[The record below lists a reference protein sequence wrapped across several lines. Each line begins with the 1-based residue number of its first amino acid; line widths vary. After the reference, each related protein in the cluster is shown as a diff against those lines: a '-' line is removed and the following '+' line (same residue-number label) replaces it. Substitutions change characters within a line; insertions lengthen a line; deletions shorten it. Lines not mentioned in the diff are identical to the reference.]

1 MSQKSSTSP
10 APGVAN
16 RRDFLRRAG
25 FGVVVSASV
34 LQACDTTDPPVES
47 DEGFL
52 RGVVT
57 NPDGEPVEGATVSV
71 DGTSFTTQTDEQ
83 GRYRFDD
90 IPEGT
95 YTVTLA
101 PFSQTGASFEGQQAQ
116 VNIFLGGTGYTQNFN
131 LGEGLPVVTFDFSN
145 DFGILNYAYAL
156 EQLEAAFYAAVVGGA
171 GFGDLF
177 SADEQAVM
185 QSLAAHEA
193 IHRDFLAT
201 AIPALGGTLIPGLSP
216 DFDDIDFGDR
226 GSILTTA
233 QTFEDLGVGA
243 YNGAGQYIQDGRL
256 LTIAGKIVSVEA
268 RHASI
273 ISGII
278 RTDDGHFDISGEG
291 VIDEDGLDQALSP
304 STVLEA
310 ADPFIFNTV
319 SVSNVPVA
327 S

>member
-1 MSQKSSTSP
+1 MSP

-25 FGVVVSASV
+25 LGVVVSASV
-34 LQACDTTDPPVES
+34 LQACDTSDAPVQS
-47 DEGFL
+47 DQGFL
-52 RGVVT
+52 RGTVT

-71 DGTSFTTQTDEQ
+71 DGTSFTAQTDAQ
-83 GRYRFDD
+83 GKYRFDD

-101 PFSQTGASFEGQQAQ
+101 PYSQTGASFEAQQAQ
-116 VNIFLGGTGYTQNFN
+116 VNIFVGGTGYTQNFN
-131 LGEGLPVVTFDFSN
+131 LGTGLAVVTFDFSN
-145 DFGILNYAYAL
+145 DFGVLNYAYAL
-156 EQLEAAFYAAVVGGA
+156 EQLEAAFYATVVGAA
-171 GFGDLF
+171 GFGDIF
-177 SADEQAVM
+177 EADEQAVM

-193 IHRDFLAT
+193 IHRDFLA
-201 AIPALGGTLIPGLSP
+201 AALGSNAIPGLTP
-216 DFDDIDFGDR
+216 DFDAIDFGDR
-226 GSILTTA
+226 DSVLATA

-243 YNGAGQYIQDGRL
+243 YNGAGQYLQNDGF

-278 RTDDGHFDISGEG
+278 RTDDSHFDISGED
-291 VIDEDGLDQALSP
+291 VIDGNGLDQALSP
-304 STVLEA
+304 SDVLDA

-319 SVSNVPVA
+319 SVSNVPTA
-327 S
+327 A